1 MKTMR
6 ERSMNGRKLVNNE
19 EQLISKEGNKG
30 GYEGNEYWKGRWSRW
45 HTSTCL
51 IKENKKKTPTT
62 LNTIL
67 KNRIQSSSLT
77 LY

>member
-19 EQLISKEGNKG
+19 VQLISKEGNKG

-51 IKENKKKTPTT
+51 IKENKKKNP
-62 LNTIL
+62 
-67 KNRIQSSSLT
+67 QH
-77 LY
+77 

>member
-30 GYEGNEYWKGRWSRW
+30 GYEGNEYWKGRWSR
-45 HTSTCL
+45 
-51 IKENKKKTPTT
+51 
-62 LNTIL
+62 
-67 KNRIQSSSLT
+67 
-77 LY
+77 

>member
-19 EQLISKEGNKG
+19 VQLISKEGNKG

-51 IKENKKKTPTT
+51 IKENQENPTT
-62 LNTIL
+62 LNTIF